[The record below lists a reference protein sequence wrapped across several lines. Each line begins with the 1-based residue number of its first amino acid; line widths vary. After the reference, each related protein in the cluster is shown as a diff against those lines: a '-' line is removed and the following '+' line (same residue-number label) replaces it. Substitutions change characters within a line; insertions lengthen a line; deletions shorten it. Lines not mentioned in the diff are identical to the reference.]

1 MNHPRR
7 SLGDP
12 RGAAERMSL
21 FSVFAVNL
29 LLPATLLSAAAHM
42 LSSALCKKGGGFR
55 GPLYPVSN
63 NSRRRFSN
71 SRACGACALYLA
83 CSTMPLPAM
92 RRRCKQQM
100 AAGTAI
106 TPSKTITPM
115 CRPVAELGCAASNR
129 LGG

>member
-42 LSSALCKKGGGFR
+42 LSSAR
-55 GPLYPVSN
+55 TMVV
-63 NSRRRFSN
+63 
-71 SRACGACALYLA
+71 YLIQKMA
-83 CSTMPLPAM
+83 DST
-92 RRRCKQQM
+92 
-100 AAGTAI
+100 AAD
-106 TPSKTITPM
+106 M
-115 CRPVAELGCAASNR
+115 AELRGATSERAPQQNDKR
-129 LGG
+129 PPDIAGGANWNTEEA